1 MTTTPNRGYGL
12 IGFGPNGWVSQDL
25 STFNLNLGKIDGDV
39 HALFA
44 ALSGKR
50 DADASIGMDKV
61 TGLNDAL
68 TSKAA
73 AGHSHQLTDLSDVDA
88 AQAGEGYLLAR
99 QAGAWVPVSV
109 NAVFGQFSVN
119 INSVDGLADALNG
132 KAASD
137 HNHDGSYYTKSQVD
151 ANYLGKNAKAADS
164 NNLDGTPLADFVLN
178 TNTNLGKGNT
188 PWMRMEAAEAWAQP
202 AGFTRMVR
210 SDGSVGIPAS
220 GTDGYYGYM
229 VTSRRDNS
237 NGYSAI
243 LIGYETGELFIT
255 YVKESTSLPVWRKV
269 WSDNNDGPSS
279 GLNADLLDGKHGSE
293 YALKTEIIPA
303 GTIIAFAATATPS
316 GYLTCY
322 GQAVSRTTYAAL
334 FTAIGTTYGAGD
346 GSTTFN
352 VPDLRGEFLRGWDDG
367 RGADPGRTF
376 GGWQSASVGPHSHT
390 VQGAGTGAQYDYNQY
405 ASGSTSVQTQTTS
418 TTGSGIGS
426 ETRPRNVAVHF
437 CIKY

>member
-1 MTTTPNRGYGL
+1 MTTTPNRGYSR
-12 IGFGPNGWVSQDL
+12 IGFGPDGWVSQDL
-25 STFNLNLGKIDGDV
+25 STFNLNLEKIDGDV

-50 DADASIGMDKV
+50 DADANIGMDKV

-137 HNHDGSYYTKSQVD
+137 HNHDAD
-151 ANYLGKNAKAADS
+151 YLGKTETAANAS
-164 NNLDGTPLADFVLN
+164 R
-178 TNTNLGKGNT
+178 LGNKL
-188 PWMRMEAAEAWAQP
+188 PEYYA
-202 AGFTRMVR
+202 
-210 SDGSVGIPAS
+210 PAS
-220 GTDGYYGYM
+220 PATGYTGIIISDWDS
-229 VTSRRDNS
+229 VFE
-237 NGYSAI
+237 NGIFKGENA
-243 LIGYETGELFIT
+243 LNAPGPGWFIGEVFQAYTGWVAQRVWDFID
-255 YVKESTSLPVWRKV
+255 SRKV
-269 WSDNNDGPSS
+269 YVRFKIGGIWSSWTQVTGADHKVFHPDNVHANFDLTNGLFGGKAPNDLG
-279 GLNADLLDGKHGSE
+279 A
-293 YALKTEIIPA
+293 PA
-303 GTIIAFAATATPS
+303 GTIIAFAATTTPS

-322 GQAVSRTTYAAL
+322 GQTVSRTTYAAL
-334 FTAIGTTYGAGD
+334 FAAIGTRYGAGD
-346 GSTTFN
+346 GSTTFK